1 MSELEPRADEPAGRS
16 VVFSALRRSWV
27 WIVGAAIVVGVA
39 AYEVSL
45 FTPERYEAESTVVLR
60 STQPFSAL
68 GDQQG
73 GGDPER
79 FLANQVAV
87 ATSTTVLDAAAEVQ
101 GVNASAGDL
110 FDAVTV
116 APSTASDAFTVTAT
130 GATGAEAAARA
141 NAVVTAYRAA
151 ITQQVTDAAAS
162 ATQANTDATQA
173 AAQAAGAGAAATNED
188 AAQAVRQANAQG
200 AQQAGLIQ
208 GRALAYGDNVSS
220 VDAAVAP
227 TEPTEPKP
235 ARNGFIGA
243 VLAALIA
250 SAVAIWRRG
259 RSREDVEGLVRGSG
273 VPLLGVVP
281 VTGRRDQQV
290 AEALAP
296 LVSLRYLSAGRA
308 KGPVLV
314 TGLQS
319 GDATAEVSLAL
330 AAAAARDGRSVLLLA
345 PAEDEAGLVH
355 ASGLPVAPAPLTARA
370 AGGSLP
376 PGALAPVPALSHLP
390 GRSSLGVLDAAL
402 LHGDSLGEVLDGLSA
417 QHDLVVVAAGPLA
430 RSPRSFAVLGASAT
444 SVAVVRSDRPA
455 AQLSASWDE
464 LQDRLSVAG
473 RTLDGVVVTQKGRKS
488 RAPRGG
494 SGGSAAAPA
503 AGEGPAPA
511 AVRTAPA
518 PSARPATAPV
528 SAQDGGQAKS
538 PVPSAQSTAQPL
550 KTSGSPGLVPAEQ
563 RKS

>member
-16 VVFSALRRSWV
+16 VVFSALGRSWK
-27 WIVGAAIVVGVA
+27 WILIATIVVGVA
-39 AYEVSL
+39 AWELSL
-45 FTPERYEAESTVVLR
+45 LTPKQYEAQSTVVLR

-87 ATSTTVLDAAAEVQ
+87 ATSTGVLTAAAQ
-101 GVNASAGDL
+101 TSGVNAAAADL
-110 FDAVTV
+110 FQDLKV
-116 APSTASDAFTVTAT
+116 APSTASDAFTVTAV
-130 GATGAEAAARA
+130 GATPDEAAARA
-141 NAVVTAYRAA
+141 NAVITAYQAAVKANVEKTAQDA
-151 ITQQVTDAAAS
+151 ITTSTAA
-162 ATQANTDATQA
+162 TEA
-173 AAQAAGAGAAATNED
+173 AAQAAVANAAPTDLD
-188 AAQAVRQANAQG
+188 AFNNAREVRAQG
-200 AQQAGLIQ
+200 AVASGQITA
-208 GRALAYGDNVSS
+208 RAAAYGDNVAS
-220 VDAAVAP
+220 VDPAVAP
-227 TEPTEPKP
+227 LSPTEPKP

-243 VLAALIA
+243 VLAALIS
-250 SAVAIWRRG
+250 SAIAIWRRG

-281 VTGRRDQQV
+281 VTGRRDQPV

-296 LVSLRYLSAGRA
+296 LVSLRYLSSGRA

-330 AAAAARDGRSVLLLA
+330 AAAAARDGRSVLVLA
-345 PAEDEAGLVH
+345 PADDEAGLVH

-370 AGGSLP
+370 AGGTTP
-376 PGALAPVPALSHLP
+376 PGAFAPVPALSHLP
-390 GRSSLGVLDAAL
+390 GRASLGVLDSTL
-402 LHGDSLGEVLDGLSA
+402 LHGDALGDVLADLSG

-430 RSPRSFAVLGASAT
+430 RSPRAFAVLGAAAT

-473 RTLDGVVVTQKGRKS
+473 RTLDGVVVTQKGRKARS
-488 RAPRGG
+488 ARGG
-494 SGGSAAAPA
+494 GSPAVGPA
-503 AGEGPAPA
+503 AGQGAAPA
-511 AVRTAPA
+511 AVRPAPVAPA
-518 PSARPATAPV
+518 TGTTGPLNGAQGAPRQQAPQQKV
-528 SAQDGGQAKS
+528 DGGPKA
-538 PVPSAQSTAQPL
+538 A
-550 KTSGSPGLVPAEQ
+550 PAEP

>member
-16 VVFSALRRSWV
+16 VVFSALRRSWK
-27 WIVGAAIVVGVA
+27 WIVIAVVVVGVA
-39 AYEVSL
+39 AWELSL
-45 FTPERYEAESTVVLR
+45 LTPKSYEAQSTVVLQ

-68 GDQQG
+68 GDQQN

-87 ATSTTVLDAAAEVQ
+87 ATSTAVMSEAAKAQGVSATAAE
-101 GVNASAGDL
+101 L
-110 FDAVTV
+110 FDDVKV
-116 APSTASDAFTVTAT
+116 APATASDAFTVTAT
-130 GATGAEAAARA
+130 GTTGDQAAARA
-141 NAVVTAYRAA
+141 NAVVSAYRTA
-151 ITQQVTDAAAS
+151 IKAQVT
-162 ATQANTDATQA
+162 TQATSAVENNTKATQA
-173 AAQAAGAGAAATNED
+173 AAEAAAAGAPAGDANAAA
-188 AAQAVRQANAQG
+188 AVRQVNSTG

-208 GRALAYGDNVSS
+208 SRAAAYGDNVAS

-227 TEPTEPKP
+227 TSPTEPKP

-243 VLAALIA
+243 VLAALVA

-281 VTGRRDQQV
+281 VTGRRDQPV

-296 LVSLRYLSAGRA
+296 LVSLKYLSAGRP

-314 TGLQS
+314 TGLQT

-330 AAAAARDGRSVLLLA
+330 AAAAARDGRSVLVLA
-345 PAEDEAGLVH
+345 PADDEAGLVH

-370 AGGSLP
+370 TGSSLP

-390 GRSSLGVLDAAL
+390 GRASLGVLDAGL

-430 RSPRSFAVLGASAT
+430 RSPRAFAVLGAAAT

-473 RTLDGVVVTQKGRKS
+473 RSLDGVVVTQKGRRS

-494 SGGSAAAPA
+494 AGASTPTAGPA
-503 AGEGPAPA
+503 VGEGPAPA
-511 AVRTAPA
+511 ALRPAA
-518 PSARPATAPV
+518 PSAPRTSSSTPPPQKAGG
-528 SAQDGGQAKS
+528 SA
-538 PVPSAQSTAQPL
+538 
-550 KTSGSPGLVPAEQ
+550 GLAPAEPS
-563 RKS
+563 KS

>member
-16 VVFSALRRSWV
+16 VVFSALRRSWI
-27 WIVGAAIVVGVA
+27 WIVGAAIVDGVVA
-39 AYEVSL
+39 WEVSL

-87 ATSTTVLDAAAEVQ
+87 ATSTDVLTAAAAAE
-101 GVNASAGDL
+101 GVGATEEQLAE
-110 FDAVTV
+110 AVTV

-130 GATGAEAAARA
+130 GTTGAEAAARA
-141 NAVVTAYRAA
+141 NAVVAAYRAE
-151 ITQQVTDAAAS
+151 ITAQVTDAATT
-162 ATQANTDATQA
+162 ATTNNAAATQA
-173 AAQAAGAGAAATNED
+173 AAQAAGAGAPAGDPD
-188 AAQAVRQANAQG
+188 AAAAVRNANSEG
-200 AQQAGLIQ
+200 ALQAGQIAIRQ
-208 GRALAYGDNVSS
+208 AAYGDNVSS

-227 TEPTEPKP
+227 TSPTEPKP

-296 LVSLRYLSAGRA
+296 LVSLRYLAAGRP

-330 AAAAARDGRSVLLLA
+330 AAAAARDGRSVLVLA
-345 PAEDEAGLVH
+345 PADDEAGLVH

-376 PGALAPVPALSHLP
+376 PGTLAPVPALSHLP
-390 GRSSLGVLDAAL
+390 GRASLGVLDAPL

-430 RSPRSFAVLGASAT
+430 RSPRAFAVLGAAAT

-488 RAPRGG
+488 RAPRS
-494 SGGSAAAPA
+494 SGGSTA
-503 AGEGPAPA
+503 AGPSGDGGPAPA
-511 AVRTAPA
+511 AVRPAQAALSQGSGGSTSSGPAKGAQGAPPPQKA
-518 PSARPATAPV
+518 NSSEGLAAAEPR
-528 SAQDGGQAKS
+528 
-538 PVPSAQSTAQPL
+538 
-550 KTSGSPGLVPAEQ
+550 TS
-563 RKS
+563 

>member
-16 VVFSALRRSWV
+16 VVFSALGRSWK
-27 WIVGAAIVVGVA
+27 WILIATIVVGVA
-39 AYEVSL
+39 AWELSL
-45 FTPERYEAESTVVLR
+45 LTPKQYEAQSTVVLR

-87 ATSTTVLDAAAEVQ
+87 ASSTTVLQQAAEAD
-101 GVNASAGDL
+101 GVDATGAQL
-110 FDAVTV
+110 FDEVKIT
-116 APSTASDAFTVTAT
+116 PSTASDAFTVTAVGST
-130 GATGAEAAARA
+130 GDQAAARA
-141 NAVVTAYRAA
+141 NAVVAAYSAQVQA
-151 ITQQVTDAAAS
+151 QVTAAAQL
-162 ATQANTDATQA
+162 AIKNNTDATTA
-173 AAQAAGAGAAATNED
+173 AAQAAAAGAPAGDAD
-188 AAQAVRQANAQG
+188 AAQAARDANREG
-200 AQQAGLIQ
+200 AQQAGLIAT
-208 GRALAYGDNVSS
+208 RAASYGNNVAS
-220 VDAAVAP
+220 VDSAVAP
-227 TEPTEPKP
+227 TSPTEPKP

-250 SAVAIWRRG
+250 SAIAIWRRG

-281 VTGRRDQQV
+281 VTGRRDQPV

-296 LVSLRYLSAGRA
+296 LVSLRYLSSGRA

-314 TGLQS
+314 TGLQT

-330 AAAAARDGRSVLLLA
+330 AAAAARDGRSVLVLA
-345 PAEDEAGLVH
+345 PADDEAGLVH

-370 AGGSLP
+370 AGGTTP
-376 PGALAPVPALSHLP
+376 PGAFAPVPALSHLS
-390 GRSSLGVLDAAL
+390 GRASLGVLDSTL
-402 LHGDSLGEVLDGLSA
+402 LHGDALGDVLADLSG

-430 RSPRSFAVLGASAT
+430 RSPRAFAVLGAAAT

-473 RTLDGVVVTQKGRKS
+473 RTLDGVVVTQKGRKA
-488 RAPRGG
+488 RAARGG
-494 SGGSAAAPA
+494 GSTAVGPA
-503 AGEGPAPA
+503 AGQGAAPA
-511 AVRTAPA
+511 AVRPAPVAPA
-518 PSARPATAPV
+518 AKTTGPLNGAQGAPRQQAPQQKV
-528 SAQDGGQAKS
+528 DGGPKA
-538 PVPSAQSTAQPL
+538 A
-550 KTSGSPGLVPAEQ
+550 PAEP

>member
-16 VVFSALRRSWV
+16 VVFSALRRSWI
-27 WIVGAAIVVGVA
+27 WIVGAAIVVGVVA
-39 AYEVSL
+39 WEVSL

-87 ATSTTVLDAAAEVQ
+87 ATSTDVLTAAAAAE
-101 GVNASAGDL
+101 GVGATEEQLAE
-110 FDAVTV
+110 AVTV

-130 GATGAEAAARA
+130 GTTGAEAAARA
-141 NAVVTAYRAA
+141 NAVVAAYRAE
-151 ITQQVTDAAAS
+151 ITAQVTDAATT
-162 ATQANTDATQA
+162 ATTNNAAATQA
-173 AAQAAGAGAAATNED
+173 AAQAAGAGAPAGDPD
-188 AAQAVRQANAQG
+188 AAAAVRNANSEG
-200 AQQAGLIQ
+200 ALQAGQIAIRQ
-208 GRALAYGDNVSS
+208 AAYGDNVSS

-227 TEPTEPKP
+227 TSPTEPKP

-296 LVSLRYLSAGRA
+296 LVSLRYLAAGRP

-330 AAAAARDGRSVLLLA
+330 AAAAARDGRSVLVLA
-345 PAEDEAGLVH
+345 PADDEAGLVH

-376 PGALAPVPALSHLP
+376 PGTLAPVPALSHLP
-390 GRSSLGVLDAAL
+390 GRASLGVLDAPL

-430 RSPRSFAVLGASAT
+430 RSPRAFAVLGAAAT

-488 RAPRGG
+488 RAPRS
-494 SGGSAAAPA
+494 SGGSTA
-503 AGEGPAPA
+503 AGPSGDGGPAPA
-511 AVRTAPA
+511 AVRPAPA
-518 PSARPATAPV
+518 ALSQGSGASGGSTGSGPAKGAQGAPPPQKAN
-528 SAQDGGQAKS
+528 SSEGLAAAE
-538 PVPSAQSTAQPL
+538 PR
-550 KTSGSPGLVPAEQ
+550 TS
-563 RKS
+563 